1 MACTHT
7 HAKSPLDEI
16 HIELSMSH
24 INWHIYLIQY
34 CYCSQMPD
42 VVSEAATLSLSQME
56 DLIEDDHHPVHGD
69 PMLSH
74 HLLSSPCSPA
84 SPSSS
89 LQGNDHHNGM
99 NGHSRLSGG
108 CTTNGNSDI
117 SMQHCDPL
125 LSSSNHHH
133 HNLQNNNH
141 HHHHHMDIGSC
152 IGDPILTSTHN
163 LLASPHRTHVDS
175 ILASPDTDSLVSDID
190 MVAWST
196 V

>member
-1 MACTHT
+1 
-7 HAKSPLDEI
+7 
-16 HIELSMSH
+16 
-24 INWHIYLIQY
+24 
-34 CYCSQMPD
+34 MPD

-74 HLLSSPCSPA
+74 HLLNSPCSPA

-89 LQGNDHHNGM
+89 LHGNDHHHSGINGS
-99 NGHSRLSGG
+99 NRLGG
-108 CTTNGNSDI
+108 NCNVTNGNSDI

-125 LSSSNHHH
+125 LSSSHHHHHSQNNNHHH
-133 HNLQNNNH
+133 H

-163 LLASPHRTHVDS
+163 LLASPHRAHVDS
-175 ILASPDTDSLVSDID
+175 ILSSPDTDSLVSDID
-190 MVAWST
+190 MVA
-196 V
+196 